1 MPYEMERKQPGSVD
15 LNWEA
20 TAIMEENSYL
30 REIETLLW
38 RVATK
43 LFLKISLVLLLAT
56 EDLDSQV
63 CNIKLFLN
71 NIYLLVNIPEGN

>member
-1 MPYEMERKQPGSVD
+1 
-15 LNWEA
+15 
-20 TAIMEENSYL
+20 MEENSYL
-30 REIETLLW
+30 REIETLVW